1 MCVLWLLLLV
11 VKIDWLL
18 LYVEVG
24 GREQQQHTKK
34 KKQSNKT
41 KKIIVHRNNK
51 RNILENFYGNFFSF
65 FALHTFFSFFFR

>member
-34 KKQSNKT
+34 KQSNKT

-51 RNILENFYGNFFSF
+51 RNILENFYGNFF
-65 FALHTFFSFFFR
+65 TFFLHYIRFFFLF

>member
-24 GREQQQHTKK
+24 EENNNNIQK

-65 FALHTFFSFFFR
+65 FCITYVFSFFFR

>member
-34 KKQSNKT
+34 NKVTKQKKLLCIE
-41 KKIIVHRNNK
+41 IIK
-51 RNILENFYGNFFSF
+51 EIY
-65 FALHTFFSFFFR
+65 

>member
-11 VKIDWLL
+11 VKFDWLL

-24 GREQQQHTKK
+24 GREQQQHTK

-51 RNILENFYGNFFSF
+51 RNILENFYGIFFSF
-65 FALHTFFSFFFR
+65 FCITYVFFFLF